1 MKKKEKIQLIVLSVV
16 SLSLL
21 VAASMPLNVKA
32 WANGNFAETPEKFSQ
47 DYDTMT
53 FKCYGTHDFIAEKV
67 YDLTIFNWQKAD
79 GTPFHTDRIFCC
91 FMLGTEVPDYSG
103 SRQSLSIILD
113 THCGSVSVGYQIAG
127 FVTGHNFLIGK
138 DGKRYGV
145 LEEHN
150 AETNCQIAF
159 ERALYHFYRNECEA
173 AAYYLG
179 CMVHFISDVSC
190 FPHVLPS
197 IYANDIQRE
206 EHGLKITLKGLH
218 KSYERQV
225 SNLMNHPY
233 WCNPI
238 NFDTNKHQWNHQI
251 MDPTLAI
258 SGCARDTFF
267 GDQGHGAIW
276 MYEHVAWASRAS
288 W

>member
-1 MKKKEKIQLIVLSVV
+1 
-16 SLSLL
+16 
-21 VAASMPLNVKA
+21 
-32 WANGNFAETPEKFSQ
+32 
-47 DYDTMT
+47 
-53 FKCYGTHDFIAEKV
+53 
-67 YDLTIFNWQKAD
+67 
-79 GTPFHTDRIFCC
+79 
-91 FMLGTEVPDYSG
+91 
-103 SRQSLSIILD
+103 
-113 THCGSVSVGYQIAG
+113 VGYQIAG

-138 DGKRYGV
+138 DGRRYGV

-190 FPHVLPS
+190 FPHVLPN

-206 EHGLKITLKGLH
+206 GHGLKITLKGLH

-251 MDPTLAI
+251 MGPTLAI

-276 MYEHVAWASRAS
+276 MYEHVAAACIYDKVQAVWRFPAKDIRYEPQYQELFRCIERDMNKGIFYSAAAVQFIYDTCLGS
-288 W
+288 LQCNCDQNSHKKEVSQYLYEFEIIQMMQEMSFLVGFCLIGKISAVVAQVLVKNKLEKLAIPI